1 MRPATPT
8 APHAAVLL
16 FARFLGGAVPAN
28 RLCGV
33 TDLLDD
39 SDATSEE
46 RLAFTRFF
54 LDANGDDAVRL
65 PDGDELAELLAIAR
79 A

>member
-1 MRPATPT
+1 MRPATPP

-16 FARFLGGAVPAN
+16 FARFLGGVVPAN

-39 SDATSEE
+39 SDASADE

-54 LDANGDDAVRL
+54 LDATTDDSVRL
-65 PDGDELAELLAIAR
+65 PESDELAELLAIAR